1 MKRKYSG
8 VCCINQYPQTKP
20 ETCWLELQK
29 DALSLRIRYTD
40 ETGTFSH
47 KTSIHNHWT
56 VSYHYKSSL
65 RVCSIESMIVI
76 RSFKMAHLRKNKS
89 TSSHSLSHTEAH
101 TLSFPLNHAFIQ
113 KWFSTLIWKV
123 IKLCYNKLLNHN
135 ILNDFDCLLIWTCYK
150 TLIS

>member
-1 MKRKYSG
+1 MKRIYSG
-8 VCCINQYPQTKP
+8 VFCINQYPQTKP

-89 TSSHSLSHTEAH
+89 TFSL
-101 TLSFPLNHAFIQ
+101 
-113 KWFSTLIWKV
+113 TLIFYSVSFSFTPTISMSLHLHLLSIKMVEHFDKENYDV
-123 IKLCYNKLLNHN
+123 ILQK
-135 ILNDFDCLLIWTCYK
+135 IPSDIWFY
-150 TLIS
+150 LSEII

>member
-20 ETCWLELQK
+20 ETCWIELQK
-29 DALSLRIRYTD
+29 DALSLRIRYTN

-89 TSSHSLSHTEAH
+89 TSSLSHSYKH
-101 TLSFPLNHAFIQ
+101 TLFRFLSIMPLSKNGLAL
-113 KWFSTLIWKV
+113 WYE
-123 IKLCYNKLLNHN
+123 KLWSCITMNYSATR
-135 ILNDFDCLLIWTCYK
+135 F
-150 TLIS
+150 